1 MGETLAR
8 STKRTADTT
17 DTVPLGPPDSGGA
30 SPRRGLDRLLAT
42 LRGYTPDARRYTP
55 DARRYLLYT
64 FGVGLLTGFVQ
75 VLLNLYLVSVGYVE
89 SFIGNQETLIAVVSA
104 GLSLGAGVLV
114 DRVGTRPVL
123 LLSVAFTI
131 AGRFAQ
137 VAHPSTWVVLPS
149 AALVGAGLAC
159 FWVSQNVVLAQVS
172 RPEQRAGL
180 FGLNWALLTGSNFV
194 GSVAAGSLP
203 GLLGGSLLGV
213 GGESTQA
220 YRYAIWIGVG
230 TSLLL
235 SVPLLRLRAGGER
248 TDTEP
253 PSGRWWQVEEPRRTL
268 RPLIVVGASAVALGF
283 TVPFANIFLDR
294 TYGASDRSI
303 GLTIG
308 VFALTGVLGGLLSP
322 YFRRRFGPVRAVVGL
337 VLLSAPLTLIV
348 GYAPGLGV
356 ASAALWARGV
366 TSNAAWPIILAS
378 VIEAAPERQRGR
390 VNALMNTSFE
400 LSLAC
405 AALPAGLLMQY
416 VSYRLP
422 YALAAAALVA
432 GALAYGYTYRTSQV
446 PVRQ

>member
-1 MGETLAR
+1 MGETPAR
-8 STKRTADTT
+8 ASKQTPEAADATP
-17 DTVPLGPPDSGGA
+17 VAPLDAGGA
-30 SPRRGLDRLLAT
+30 LVARGLGRLLAT
-42 LRGYTPDARRYTP
+42 LRGYSP

-75 VLLNLYLVSVGYVE
+75 VLLNLYLVSVGYAE
-89 SFIGNQETLIAVVSA
+89 SFIGNQETLIALVSA

-123 LLSVAFTI
+123 LLSAALTI

-137 VAHPSTWVVLPS
+137 VAHPSPWVVLPS

-159 FWVSQNVVLAQVS
+159 FWVSQSVVLAQVS
-172 RPEQRAGL
+172 RSEQRAGL

-194 GSVAAGSLP
+194 GSVAAGWLP
-203 GLLGGSLLGV
+203 GLLSGSLPGV
-213 GGESTQA
+213 GAESPLA
-220 YRYAIWIGVG
+220 YRYTVWMGVG
-230 TSLLL
+230 ASLLL
-235 SVPLLRLRAGGER
+235 SLPLLRLRVGGKQDYPEAP
-248 TDTEP
+248 T
-253 PSGRWWQVEEPRRTL
+253 GRWWQVEEPRRTL

-283 TVPFANIFLDR
+283 TAPFANIFLDR
-294 TYGASDRSI
+294 TFAASDQSI

-322 YFRRRFGPVRAVVGL
+322 FFRRRFGPVRAVVGL
-337 VLLSAPLTLIV
+337 VLLNAPLTLAV
-348 GYAPGLGV
+348 GYAPGLAE
-356 ASAALWARGV
+356 ASVALWARGV
-366 TSNAAWPIILAS
+366 ASNAAWPIVLAS

-422 YALAAAALVA
+422 YALAAGALVA
-432 GALAYGYTYRTSQV
+432 GALAFGYTYRTTPT
-446 PVRQ
+446 PVRR